1 MGVSSFMK
9 YAQQF
14 VVRIWKRVDQWRKF
28 LIQNIEKCSSFEVK
42 WSSCFAVYSDKIEE
56 KL

>member
-9 YAQQF
+9 YARQF